1 MSICETKTINVSKKW
16 TILAVQVY
24 LHNFENPVFSWN
36 KENAMS
42 LELLVPS
49 EKFFE
54 VVNSDGPCGV
64 MQSLRNSW
72 ITKEDVFNYVA
83 SELSLSGE
91 MFFEREDLEGMGF
104 ETNFSVIDYKV
115 CDCQSEV
122 LFAFDV

>member
-1 MSICETKTINVSKKW
+1 MSICESKITNASKKW

-24 LHNFENPVFSWN
+24 LRNFENSVFSWN
-36 KENAMS
+36 QENAIS

-49 EKFFE
+49 ETFLE
-54 VVNSDGPCGV
+54 VVNFDGPNGV
-64 MQSLRNSW
+64 IQSLRNSW
-72 ITKEDVFNYVA
+72 ITKEDVFNHVA

-91 MFFEREDLEGMGF
+91 MFFEREDLEKMGF

-122 LFAFDV
+122 RFAFDV